1 MFNLQWL
8 MTLKTQCLL
17 SLVGSGINS
26 LAGLLLGSVLH
37 FLSLVCGSIGSI
49 LSGALDGIA
58 CSTYG

>member
-1 MFNLQWL
+1 

-37 FLSLVCGSIGSI
+37 FLSLLCGSVDSI
-49 LSGALDGIA
+49 LGSFLDGITG
-58 CSTYG
+58 STYG